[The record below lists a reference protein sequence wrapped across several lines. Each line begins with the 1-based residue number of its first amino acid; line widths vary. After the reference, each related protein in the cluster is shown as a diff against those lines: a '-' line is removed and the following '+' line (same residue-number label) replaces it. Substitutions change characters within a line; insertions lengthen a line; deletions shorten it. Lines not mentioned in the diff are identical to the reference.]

1 MARRQFHAHVPS
13 PTFTRQVRVSH
24 KHSMPSIATK
34 MNANAQRLADS
45 WVGAVSRLYALGHLN
60 QCVNDILD
68 KKQQSLDFLVSS
80 LPAFDASTPTVLDLQ
95 VAREFTNW
103 RPSICYALGVE
114 DNLFLDFYWE
124 VRPTF
129 DENVFIETFKKLTN
143 ASVAHTNL
151 PACY

>member
-1 MARRQFHAHVPS
+1 MFMSRRIIFFTAGFGSIVVVGGKARRIV
-13 PTFTRQVRVSH
+13 
-24 KHSMPSIATK
+24 
-34 MNANAQRLADS
+34 
-45 WVGAVSRLYALGHLN
+45 
-60 QCVNDILD
+60 
-68 KKQQSLDFLVSS
+68 
-80 LPAFDASTPTVLDLQ
+80 DASTPTVLDLQ